1 MKYLLDTH
9 ILLWCIFNPK
19 QLNDKQKAAIL
30 DVHNDIFVSAISF
43 WEISLKYSLKK
54 LKLTSMK
61 PEKISG
67 YVKKSGF
74 ETTKIDENLLASF
87 YKLPVIDHKDP
98 FDRLLIWEAINN
110 GYTII
115 SADKNFTRYK
125 KFGLKLL

>member
-9 ILLWCIFNPK
+9 ILLWSIFKPK
-19 QLNDKQKAAIL
+19 QLSDKQKAAIL
-30 DVHNDIFVSAISF
+30 DVHNDVFVSAISF

-54 LKLTSMK
+54 IKLGNMK
-61 PEKISG
+61 PDKLPG
-67 YVKKSGF
+67 HAKKSGF
-74 ETTKIDENLLASF
+74 EIAKIDEGLLASF

-110 GYTII
+110 GYTVI
-115 SADKNFTRYK
+115 SADKNFTKYK